1 MLNSLPVDSFG
12 KYEVIT
18 NLEMCIL
25 MYFKIQ
31 SDQARITQSAFK
43 KSTLIYLWNCQDIN
57 KISVTFQDINKILYH
72 LCPDDDLVYK

>member
-43 KSTLIYLWNCQDIN
+43 KSTLIYL
-57 KISVTFQDINKILYH
+57 
-72 LCPDDDLVYK
+72 